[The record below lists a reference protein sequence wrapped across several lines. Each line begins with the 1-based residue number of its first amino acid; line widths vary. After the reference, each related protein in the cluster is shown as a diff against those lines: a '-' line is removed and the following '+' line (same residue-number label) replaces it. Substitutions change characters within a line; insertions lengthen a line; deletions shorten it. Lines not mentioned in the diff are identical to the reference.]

1 MASPLI
7 SERHPWVKYVALIG
21 MGVAIYAGAVWISFS
36 LIVAI
41 AWGAVIAIAVR
52 PIQRKLGKFIGEK
65 LAAVSLIALTCVIF
79 TVLAGM
85 AGYGAVT
92 EIGSLSEKA
101 HRLIAPHETS
111 APAKAPGGASQDQA
125 ASSQGDG
132 SADKTEPSDH
142 RDEAARTNSTTDHPE
157 PADRSGDAS
166 GATSPADAKHGIPPA
181 IAEPIHKVKSVLPPS
196 LADKIDPQQI
206 LNMAKAQAKSIS
218 KIAGLA
224 AFSVLKGIP
233 HLMEALFVA
242 MLTAACCL
250 LSYDRVTSSLRTVSI
265 QLTQRDDI
273 LLHIVRSVRG
283 AVNGLV
289 LVGIGEAL
297 VCSPLIF
304 VADAGHAV
312 ILTFI
317 LAIAASIPFCGYPGA
332 ILIGGIIAA
341 SGSLNMGIAVACWG
355 LFVLFC
361 GEHFVRP
368 KFISDETRLPFLHT
382 IVAIMGGL
390 HMLGL
395 VGLFIGPAIL
405 AAAHMLWCELDG
417 SHKDHEGSE
426 QKA

>member
-1 MASPLI
+1 MNGTNEHMASPLI
-7 SERHPWVKYVALIG
+7 SERHPWVKYPALIG
-21 MGVAIYAGAVWISFS
+21 MGVAIYAGAIWVSFS
-36 LIVAI
+36 LIVAL

-52 PIQRKLGKFIGEK
+52 PIQRKLGQFIGAK
-65 LAAVSLIALTCVIF
+65 LAAISLIGLTCVIF
-79 TVLAGM
+79 TIMAGI

-101 HRLIAPHETS
+101 HRLIAPHEAS
-111 APAKAPGGASQDQA
+111 APVNGKESTTPGQI
-125 ASSQGDG
+125 ASSQTETNAERSDTAHHDDKEGGSG
-132 SADKTEPSDH
+132 SADAEKPTL
-142 RDEAARTNSTTDHPE
+142 
-157 PADRSGDAS
+157 
-166 GATSPADAKHGIPPA
+166 PPA
-181 IAEPIHKVKSVLPPS
+181 VSTRIDKVKSVLPAS
-196 LADKIDPQQI
+196 LANKIDPQQI
-206 LNMAKAQAKSIS
+206 MMMAKAQAKSIS
-218 KIAGLA
+218 RIAGLA
-224 AFSVLKGIP
+224 AFKILKSIP
-233 HLMEALFVA
+233 HLLEAFFVA

-250 LSYDRVTSSLRTVSI
+250 LSYGRITSSLRTVSM

-304 VADAGHAV
+304 IADAAHAV
-312 ILTFI
+312 ILTI
-317 LAIAASIPFCGYPGA
+317 VLAIAASIPFCGYPA
-332 ILIGGIIAA
+332 VILVGGIIAA
-341 SGSLNMGIAVACWG
+341 SGSMNMGIAVAGWG

-395 VGLFIGPAIL
+395 VGLFIGPAIV

-417 SHKDHEGSE
+417 SRRSPET
-426 QKA
+426 ARRTA